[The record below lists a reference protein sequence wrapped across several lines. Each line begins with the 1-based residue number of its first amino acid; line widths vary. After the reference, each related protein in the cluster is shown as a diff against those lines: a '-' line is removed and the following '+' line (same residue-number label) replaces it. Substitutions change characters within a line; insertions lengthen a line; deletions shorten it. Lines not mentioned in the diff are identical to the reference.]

1 MVISQKGLNN
11 DSDIA
16 IWKQWKKVVY
26 VLRSRTIAPLKRFKK
41 AFSKEELSDCAFVP
55 LIQL

>member
-16 IWKQWKKVVY
+16 IWKQWKKVANV
-26 VLRSRTIAPLKRFKK
+26 VL
-41 AFSKEELSDCAFVP
+41 
-55 LIQL
+55 Q